1 MLTVEATL
9 EGSSNAA
16 GPPLLETLHE
26 IRRHWLGRA
35 MAELEMGLKLST
47 KLSEAHSMLD
57 AMTAYQEWWSEEISA
72 RAKDAHCLMTEGQE
86 FMAAGWRVVDSP
98 RRAQLPQVHNDGISD
113 RCRETD
119 DATALPSIP
128 FVTLEER

>member
-1 MLTVEATL
+1 MLTEEAGL
-9 EGSSNAA
+9 ERSSAA

-35 MAELEMGLKLST
+35 LAELELGLKLST
-47 KLSEAHSMLD
+47 KLSEAHSVLD
-57 AMTAYQEWWSEEISA
+57 AMAAYQEWWSEEISA
-72 RAKDAHCLMTEGQE
+72 RANDAHCLMTEGQE
-86 FMAAGWRVVDSP
+86 FIAAGWRVVDRP
-98 RRAQLPQVHNDGISD
+98 RGAQLSQVHTDGILD

-128 FVTLEER
+128 FVTSEVD